1 MSAPAQF
8 AIMRIEKH
16 KTIGAVASL
25 AGHALRDR
33 PTPNADRS
41 LTPGNVVHIGSGL
54 ADGSAVAQA
63 VADRVD
69 QATHRRPDSVLC
81 LEVFCGV
88 SPDWAATAT
97 PEQWDEWRTGCL
109 DWMREEF
116 GEANIAFC
124 VEHRDETTP
133 HLSAF
138 VTPIR
143 PDGRLSASHW
153 TGGGTKPGEKLSQMQ
168 DRHHEAVREAG
179 LRRGIRGSKARH
191 QDVQRFYG
199 AAVNPRVPK
208 LPRVEEPR
216 PLDVVTS
223 TRRKAFA
230 DKQTDRVQKPVR
242 AITRRAGTAEIQ
254 RTRAEGAEATVRA
267 LERQRDQLKEEASR
281 LRDLPLKEVLSAWH
295 LAKDKRGSTPKQDQ
309 WRDANS
315 AHRIT
320 FTGAKWFDHSAKK
333 GGGGAIDLV
342 CHLERCSPKE
352 AIAALASRF
361 GGETAQAAAISW
373 AVEKAQREAQE
384 ALKAPPPPFRAPTP
398 FEGSWGRVRRYLTD
412 ERRLSP
418 GIVDEA
424 HSRGDL
430 YADERGNAVWLQR
443 DVTGSV
449 VGAEVRGTGPTPF
462 QGVSAG
468 SRPSE
473 GMFCFKVG
481 RGGPL
486 ILSESAI
493 DTLSLAD
500 MRGPEKPGVYA
511 STAGNASAHPE
522 HPIVAAA
529 VSKKVEVRAATDSDK
544 VGRGYFAAY
553 VQKWGDAIHSAL
565 PVLKDWNEVLK
576 ERVREGFRSAWD
588 KVRGQSDS
596 APSPAPAPSPGNT
609 STEDE

>member
-8 AIMRIEKH
+8 AIMRIAKH
-16 KTIGAVASL
+16 KTVGAVASL

-33 PTPNADRS
+33 PTPNADPT
-41 LTPGNVVHIGSGL
+41 LTPNNIVHIGPGL

-81 LEVFCGV
+81 LEVICSV
-88 SPDWAATAT
+88 SPDWAAKAT
-97 PEQWDEWRTGCL
+97 PEQWEQWRSGCL
-109 DWMREEF
+109 TWMREEF
-116 GEANIAFC
+116 GQDNVVFC

-153 TGGGTKPGEKLSQMQ
+153 TGGGSKPGEKLSQMQ
-168 DRHHEAVREAG
+168 DRHHEAVRKVG
-179 LRRGIRGSKARH
+179 LRRGIRGSRAQH

-208 LPRVEEPR
+208 VPPVEVPGA
-216 PLDVVTS
+216 LDVLTP
-223 TRRKAFA
+223 TKRKKFA
-230 DKQTDRVQKPVR
+230 EAQTIRVRKPVR
-242 AITRRAGTAEIQ
+242 AIAQRAGTAEIQ
-254 RTRAEGAEATVRA
+254 RTRAEGAEATARA
-267 LERQRDQLKEEASR
+267 LERQRDQLKAEASR
-281 LRDLPLKEVLSAWH
+281 LREVPLTEVLTAFH
-295 LAKDKRGSTPKQDQ
+295 LAKDDRGSTKTQDQ
-309 WRDANS
+309 WRDANG

-320 FTGAKWFDHSAKK
+320 ITGGKWFDHDAKK

-342 CHLERCSPKE
+342 CHLAHCSPKE
-352 AIAALASRF
+352 AIADLAARF
-361 GGETAQAAAISW
+361 GGETAEAAAVAR
-373 AVEKAQREAQE
+373 AVEKGRREAQE
-384 ALKAPPPPFRAPTP
+384 ALKGPPPPFRAPTP
-398 FEGSWGRVRRYLTD
+398 FEGSWGRVRRFLTE

-424 HSRGDL
+424 HNRGDL

-443 DVTGSV
+443 DTTGAV
-449 VGAEVRGTGPTPF
+449 VGAEVRGTGATPF

-468 SRPSE
+468 SRPGE
-473 GMFCFKVG
+473 GMYRFTVG
-481 RGGPL
+481 DGGPL
-486 ILSESAI
+486 ILAESAI

-500 MRGPEKPGVYA
+500 IRGPKKPGVYA
-511 STAGNASAHPE
+511 STAGNASAQPE
-522 HPIVAAA
+522 HPVVVAAIEA
-529 VSKKVEVRAATDSDK
+529 KVGVHVAPDSDK
-544 VGRGYFAAY
+544 AGRGYLAGY
-553 VQKWGDAIHSAL
+553 VKKWGEAIQSAL

-576 ERVREGFRSAWD
+576 AKVRDGWRSAWD
-588 KVRGQSDS
+588 VVRGQSDPAPS
-596 APSPAPAPSPGNT
+596 PSPAPRPGNA